1 MYKNRQKPTSNLQM
15 PVFAIT
21 DDGKALSSIFRI
33 FILYVGQHSCM
44 HEISC
49 VFSLDSFGKE
59 IKRPSVAGS
68 ILALE
73 YCGQIFCV
81 PLGLT
86 EKDKAEI
93 SKRFDKISF
102 LVHGKQ
108 RRKKAVWN
116 LLDSLYKY
124 VNDTDMPKIVA
135 VTTYKNMNQ
144 ERKESKNGKEL
155 KKYLDTIVPAA
166 ILWCVSENDAE
177 ALKNLMD
184 VCEIKQETLKNA
196 YEMYGVDA
204 DVQVKAYLLD
214 AIGKAKS
221 DKETFDI

>member
-1 MYKNRQKPTSNLQM
+1 MNKNGQKCTSNFQM

-21 DDGKALSSIFRI
+21 DDRKALKSIFRI
-33 FILYVGQHSCM
+33 FILYAGQQSCM
-44 HEISC
+44 YESSC
-49 VFSLDSFGKE
+49 LFSLDSFGKE
-59 IKRPSVAGS
+59 IKRPSASGNT
-68 ILALE
+68 LALE

-93 SKRFDKISF
+93 TKRFDKISF

-108 RRKKAVWN
+108 RRKKAVLN

-124 VNDTDMPKIVA
+124 VNDTDMSKIVA

-144 ERKESKNGKEL
+144 ERRESKSGKVL
-155 KKYLDTIVPAA
+155 KNYLDTVGPAA
-166 ILWCVSENDAE
+166 ISWCASANDSE
-177 ALKNLMD
+177 ALKNLLD

-214 AIGKAKS
+214 AIGKAKK
-221 DKETFDI
+221 DEDVFNI